1 MAWSVIG
8 LWVVALLILVRIA
21 LECRIRLKSGF
32 LKVQNVTKKTDR
44 SKHLPTMIVLGS
56 GGHTAEM
63 LTLVKSMIPGNAGY
77 YSPRRYVVAATDS
90 MSSAKAVRFEEEMKL
105 RYGQDSSGYSIRAI
119 PRSREV
125 GQSFLTSAFT
135 TVWAAANAALAVL
148 LFQPR
153 LLLANGPG
161 TCIPVIFLCRLGR
174 WAGLMPYCKVVYVE
188 SIARVEHLSLSGKIL
203 YKTGLT
209 DAFVVQWKEL
219 QSKYPESVF
228 CGRLW

>member
-1 MAWSVIG
+1 MWSVVG
-8 LWVVALLILVRIA
+8 LWGLALLILVRIA
-21 LECRIRLKSGF
+21 LECRIRLISGF
-32 LKVQNVTKKTDR
+32 HQMKNLTKKNHR
-44 SKHLPTMIVLGS
+44 SRHLPTMIVLGS

-63 LTLVKSMIPGNAGY
+63 LTLAKSIIPGNAGY

-90 MSSAKAVRFEEEMKL
+90 MSSAKAVRFEEEIEMNH
-105 RYGQDSSGYSIRAI
+105 GQDSSRYSIRAI

-135 TVWAAANAALAVL
+135 TTWAAINAALAVM

-188 SIARVEHLSLSGKIL
+188 SVARVEHLSLSGKIL

-209 DAFVVQWKEL
+209 DAFVVQWEEL
-219 QSKYPESVF
+219 QSKYPKSIF
-228 CGRLW
+228 GGRLM

>member
-1 MAWSVIG
+1 MKI
-8 LWVVALLILVRIA
+8 
-21 LECRIRLKSGF
+21 
-32 LKVQNVTKKTDR
+32 T
-44 SKHLPTMIVLGS
+44 

-63 LTLVKSMIPGNAGY
+63 LSLAKSMILGNAGY
-77 YSPRRYVVAATDS
+77 YSPRLYVVAATDS
-90 MSSAKAVRFEEEMKL
+90 MSAAKAVRFEEEISL
-105 RYGQDSSGYSIRAI
+105 RYGQEPSGYSIRTI

-135 TVWAAANAALAVL
+135 TAWAAIHAALAVL

-209 DAFVVQWKEL
+209 DAFLVQWEEL
-219 QSKYPESVF
+219 QSKHPDSIF
-228 CGRLW
+228 CGRLM